1 MPASGTTFRQ
11 ILRRIV
17 LAGSGLT
24 FGSIAIAAVAW
35 PRAVAGRY
43 GLHLDGIDAFN
54 EFRAVF
60 VGFWLA
66 LATAMI
72 VAARRP
78 AQAMLGNLCGL
89 ALLLQAAGR
98 LLSIVVDGRPSVPFL
113 GAMIGEAFAGAIVLM
128 GRARADRP
136 HPGPEPL

>member
-1 MPASGTTFRQ
+1 MTLRQ
-11 ILRRIV
+11 RLRRLA

-24 FGSIAIAAVAW
+24 FGSIAVAAVVW
-35 PRAVAGRY
+35 PRAVAARY

-78 AQAMLGNLCGL
+78 TLTTLGDLCGL

-98 LLSIVVDGRPSVPFL
+98 LLSVAVDGGPSLPFV
-113 GAMIGEAFAGAIVLM
+113 GAMIGEAIAGGIVLL
-128 GRARADRP
+128 GRGSSPAGGVAAVR
-136 HPGPEPL
+136 

>member
-1 MPASGTTFRQ
+1 MPILQS
-11 ILRRIV
+11 LRRIV

-24 FGSIAIAAVAW
+24 FGTIAVAAVLW
-35 PRAVAGRY
+35 PRAVAVQY
-43 GLHLDGIDAFN
+43 GLHLDGVDAFN

-66 LATAMI
+66 LAISMI

-78 AQAMLGNLCGL
+78 ALTTLGDLCGL

-98 LLSIVVDGRPSVPFL
+98 LLSVTVDGKPSLSFL
-113 GAMIGEAFAGAIVLM
+113 GAMIGEAMAGAIVLLARTAK
-128 GRARADRP
+128 RAQGA
-136 HPGPEPL
+136 L

>member
-1 MPASGTTFRQ
+1 MNIRRS
-11 ILRRIV
+11 LRRIA

-24 FGSIAIAAVAW
+24 FGTIALAAIAWPQAVA
-35 PRAVAGRY
+35 ARY
-43 GLHLDGIDAFN
+43 GLHLDGVDAFN

-78 AQAMLGNLCGL
+78 ALSTLGDLCGL

-98 LLSIVVDGRPSVPFL
+98 LLSVAVDGRPSLPFV
-113 GAMIGEAFAGAIVLM
+113 GAMIGEAIAGAVVLL
-128 GRARADRP
+128 GRGETQPRD
-136 HPGPEPL
+136 PL